1 MAAMTIEESDFAGA
15 STSGKTEEVADRVE
29 RATLSELRDVPI
41 DDVYVQMDWLLQSR
55 PTPIDL
61 YNRWERQ
68 NWSTQD
74 LDFTE
79 DAQHWR
85 DMAGLMEGFRTELQR
100 TFTLFFV
107 GEQAVT
113 DTLSP
118 LVHAAP
124 DEPSRIFLST
134 QLVDEARHS
143 VFFSR
148 FFDEVVGISGGLS
161 AALDSVRDRVVSGF
175 RVLFDRDLVEATDA
189 VRRDPRDYGAWVE
202 GITVYHLIIEG
213 MLALTG
219 QKYLLGA
226 IRELGILPGFYAGF
240 TAVAR
245 DESRHVSFGVRALME
260 AGLRDPALLER
271 VEDVIFRLLEPAC
284 RTVASP
290 DRKFAVTPEETPPN
304 LRVNPYEVRD
314 FSLTSLTKRLRVA
327 GIPKEACDQVK
338 ERGRTYYS
346 AVWDE
351 YEEIHGEEHPR
362 RFYDRMATA
371 ST

>member
-1 MAAMTIEESDFAGA
+1 MNRTTQEA
-15 STSGKTEEVADRVE
+15 VDRVE
-29 RATLSELRDVPI
+29 HASLREMGSVDI

-55 PTPIDL
+55 PTPMDL
-61 YNRWERQ
+61 YRRWEKQ

-74 LDFTE
+74 LDFNE
-79 DAQHWR
+79 DVLHWQN
-85 DMAGLMEGFRTELQR
+85 MAGPFEGFRIELQR

-124 DEPSRIFLST
+124 DEPSRVFLST

-161 AALDSVRDRVVSGF
+161 EALAVLKEQTVGGF
-175 RVLFDRDLVEATDA
+175 RTIFDNQLFDAVEA
-189 VRRDPRDYGAWVE
+189 VRKDPSDYGAWVE
-202 GITVYHLIIEG
+202 AITVYHLIVEG

-219 QKYLLGA
+219 QKYV
-226 IRELGILPGFYAGF
+226 LGILREMGLLPGFYAGF

-245 DESRHVSFGVRALME
+245 DESRHVNFGVRALME
-260 AGLRDPALLER
+260 AGLRDRSHLKR
-271 VEDVIFRLLEPAC
+271 VESVIFRLLEPAC
-284 RTVASP
+284 RTVAAP
-290 DRKFAVTPEETPPN
+290 DRKFAITPAESPEN
-304 LRVNPYEVRD
+304 LQINPFEVRA

-327 GIPKEACDQVK
+327 GLSREVCDEVTRRGNAYYDEAWRD
-338 ERGRTYYS
+338 
-346 AVWDE
+346 
-351 YEEIHGEEHPR
+351 YEDIHGEEHPYR
-362 RFYDRMATA
+362 YFERVAATSA
-371 ST
+371 

>member
-1 MAAMTIEESDFAGA
+1 MKSVTG
-15 STSGKTEEVADRVE
+15 TPEVVDRVE
-29 RATLSELRDVPI
+29 SATLAQMRHVDI
-41 DDVYVQMDWLLQSR
+41 DDVYEQMDWLLESR

-61 YNRWERQ
+61 YHRWENQ

-79 DAQHWR
+79 DATHWKS
-85 DMAGLMEGFRTELQR
+85 MEGAFEGIRTELQR

-124 DEPSRIFLST
+124 DEGSRIFLST

-148 FFDEVVGISGGLS
+148 FFDEVIGVSGGLTE
-161 AALDSVRDRVVSGF
+161 ALTVLRDKTVGGF
-175 RVLFDRDLVEATDA
+175 RKLFDEDLVEATEA
-189 VRRDPRDYGAWVE
+189 VRKDPGDYGAWVE
-202 GITVYHLIIEG
+202 GITIYHLIVEG

-219 QKYLLGA
+219 QKFLLGSL
-226 IRELGILPGFYAGF
+226 REMQLLPGFYAGF

-245 DESRHVSFGVRALME
+245 DESRHVNYGVRAIME
-260 AGLRDPALLER
+260 AGVKDRKLLDRVEEMIRRLLPEACRIVAAPDRRFAIDPAE
-271 VEDVIFRLLEPAC
+271 
-284 RTVASP
+284 
-290 DRKFAVTPEETPPN
+290 TPEN
-304 LRVNPYEVRD
+304 LRISPYDVRA

-327 GIPKEACDQVK
+327 GLSEAACKDITTK
-338 ERGRTYYS
+338 GLEYYD
-346 AVWDE
+346 AAWAE
-351 YEEIHGEEHPR
+351 YEDLHGTDHPR
-362 RFYDRMATA
+362 RFYDQMAA
-371 ST
+371 SGA